1 MASKPTELQS
11 KIDSKVQQDSKGLE
25 TDNQAAKQR
34 AERLNRKIQ
43 RYRCS
48 ITSQVMIDPV
58 LATDGRTYEREAIA
72 EWLESHD
79 TSPLTN
85 EKLPSKQL
93 IPNVDKKSDI
103 SEFLDEFPEL
113 YDGDEIYL
121 CKSWIRQF
129 AEAIEA
135 GNVKEVQEW
144 LIKDRRL
151 LTVNLRD
158 DFSAFY
164 LACQSGN
171 DELAETLL
179 DKLISK
185 KLLTKI
191 KQPDDFDL
199 SDLNR
204 LLIEVLR
211 KGDLE
216 KSNLL
221 VTLDAGIPQSEA
233 GSEENFLHEMVMDG
247 NLKAVSWLLEK
258 GHNLNCV
265 DHDGDTPLILAIREG
280 NTEIAEFLLSKKADI
295 AVVNKA
301 DENAVQIAVLEQRK
315 AILPL
320 LVGDKSTLPP
330 LHLALELADN
340 TLLKRLLDNLA
351 NDVKTTKEF
360 SESSSSSTSSS
371 SSSSSNSVAE
381 SAHWVSLEA
390 VNKQGKTAFYV
401 AVEKGNVAAAKLLLE
416 KAANPTVVFDEE
428 QATVLQV
435 AVERNDSAMLKFL
448 LQTSAVALI
457 NKPNIA
463 GNTPLH
469 LAAKLG
475 QDSLVPILLEAGASH
490 KLKNLQG
497 ESPVKLAKQQ
507 NKIQTAHLIQ
517 QIAEAQIQ
525 AKLNNAE
532 KLQQRVT
539 ELEAVL
545 AREVKEREAALA
557 REAKER
563 NELRVLYSTLGM
575 ALLSFSTHGKTVD
588 EMEYLP
594 EVFSNLEARLQTLLN
609 PGKAQDS
616 KSIQE
621 NASALLFSQSAQDR
635 KESLVAAKPKVDAGQ
650 LKTFLDHIAWGRQDE
665 AEALLKANKDLAL
678 AAGDVTDHA
687 KRTFRNITGFQL
699 AVWNLDWHMWTMIL
713 RYLPPEAR
721 KEQAQGFKTG
731 AWVKEH
737 AEHAT
742 WKNLTDALQVYID
755 NYKPWTAEQ
764 RKKHWVEQVGG
775 AQFKLPIHVLQEYNN
790 PDRPFDP
797 TPKFDVDYT
806 LARSLPNWL
815 SSPLDSGFPSDFGIV
830 RAEGGRAVWHFYGT
844 CRRGGLSLVGGLFEG
859 GAWSDRRTLISLLD
873 TRLQQ
878 RVQLVQQCLT
888 SNAVQSVKPVGK

>member
-1 MASKPTELQS
+1 MASRPNDFKS
-11 KIDSKVQQDSKGLE
+11 KIDTKAQKESEDLKKD
-25 TDNQAAKQR
+25 DAAAKQR

-113 YDGDEIYL
+113 YEGDEIYL
-121 CKSWIRQF
+121 CKSWVHQF

-135 GNVKEVQEW
+135 GNIKEVQEW

-158 DFSAFY
+158 DCSAFY
-164 LACQSGN
+164 LACQSEN

-179 DKLISK
+179 DKLIRK

-199 SDLNR
+199 TGLNR
-204 LLIEVLR
+204 LFKNVLR
-211 KGDLE
+211 KGDLD

-221 VTLDAGIPQSEA
+221 VTLGAEIPQSEA
-233 GSEENFLHEMVMDG
+233 GSEENFLHEMVMEG

-258 GHNLNCV
+258 GDNLNCV
-265 DHDGDTPLILAIREG
+265 DHDGDTPLILAIRKDH
-280 NTEIAEFLLSKKADI
+280 TEIAEFLLSKKADI

-301 DENAVQIAVLEQRK
+301 DENAVQIAVLGQRK

-360 SESSSSSTSSS
+360 SGSSSSSTSSS
-371 SSSSSNSVAE
+371 SSSSANSVAAN
-381 SAHWVSLEA
+381 AHWVSLEA

-416 KAANPTVVFDEE
+416 KSANPMIVSGQE

-448 LQTSAVALI
+448 LQTPAVALI
-457 NKPNIA
+457 NKPNVA

-475 QDSLVPILLEAGASH
+475 QDSLVPVLLEAGANH

-497 ESPVKLAKQQ
+497 ENPVKLAKQQ

-517 QIAEAQIQ
+517 QTAEAQIQ
-525 AKLNNAE
+525 TKLSNAE

-539 ELEAVL
+539 ELEA
-545 AREVKEREAALA
+545 ALA
-557 REAKER
+557 REIKER
-563 NELRVLYSTLGM
+563 QDSY
-575 ALLSFSTHGKTVD
+575 LS
-588 EMEYLP
+588 
-594 EVFSNLEARLQTLLN
+594 LEKRLQTLLN
-609 PGKAQDS
+609 NAKAPDS
-616 KSIQE
+616 KSMQE

-635 KESLVAAKPKVDAGQ
+635 KESLIAAKPKVDVAQ
-650 LKTFLDHIAWGRQDE
+650 LKTFLDHIVWGRQDE

-678 AAGDVTDHA
+678 VAGDVTDHA

-713 RYLPPEAR
+713 RYLPLEAR

-731 AWVKEH
+731 AWVEEH
-737 AEHAT
+737 AEHAN

-755 NYKPWTAEQ
+755 KFDSWKWDQ
-764 RKKHWVEQVGG
+764 RNKHWVEQVGG
-775 AQFKLPIHVLQEYNN
+775 AQFNLPIHVLQEYNN

-806 LARSLPNWL
+806 LVRLLPDWL
-815 SSPLDSGFPSDFGIV
+815 SSPLNSGSPFGFGFLRGATDGPRNVTLQNYWEAEADSCS
-830 RAEGGRAVWHFYGT
+830 
-844 CRRGGLSLVGGLFEG
+844 
-859 GAWSDRRTLISLLD
+859 LISLLD
-873 TRLQQ
+873 TRRQQ

-888 SNAVQSVKPVGK
+888 SNAIQSAKTVGK